1 MDNTPDLSHLTPEE
15 RKIIE
20 DVMNRQKQ
28 EEAKDSQL
36 VSKTIPV
43 GNQNIRDPITTTRST
58 HITNPSEKSSANI
71 TTVNGKNVNKLSSTN
86 NTNTSLPFGNTVVNL
101 MAEAAHAVTGGSTGT
116 SGGVSAGHSVNVCES
131 CHKTKFADVSGNP
144 CIYCKRRT
152 CIRCGG
158 HMEIKP
164 NVVHWVCKQCAQ
176 NLTSDRQ
183 IVTTSGANLPHHTES
198 LMNSSIAGRLGESI
212 KDSIYKP
219 KSSDGKRQLPQL
231 NIKNQNVPYISDG
244 YRGQTV
250 QRTNSGRTLSMN
262 RSNSL
267 DADKTAY
274 ISPNHS
280 VYHSDQQRPFGDKFI
295 KYDQIP
301 GEYGHS
307 AKSRHTPGAYYLP
320 DEITSYRDVNNRY
333 PPNDPRLLGNP
344 YLDPTYPGDSFPSD
358 PSDSPC
364 QSGGGGDSATKYGLS
379 YGKGSAHEFGRH
391 QEIRCRSDQNFPSQS
406 PYYKQNYSS
415 SPFSAQR
422 RNKPNWETYRYG
434 AVPPRYRDQLRHHQL
449 HHLSFSS
456 SDGED
461 FSVVDDGSVLYQEPR
476 RRLLPTNFERKN
488 SPYSQ
493 GTVTDDDDP
502 ASQFYISKRSTTPY
516 YDRQLKPNVWDQDKA
531 LSLCDEPP
539 VRYAYSDVAQPAY
552 HRQLPENRSM
562 GYQKDVQYNHKDGT
576 VVRKRLP
583 PNISSSQP
591 VTWSVSE
598 NGKHLIGHMILQK
611 KTDPH
616 SGEPGLGLKLAG
628 GRLNKS
634 GRLSAFV
641 TQIKPGSPA
650 DIIGHLKSGDEILEW
665 NGQSLRGLS
674 ADDVSQII
682 YQSRDELQVELL
694 AQRELNEPD
703 NTPTDDFVL
712 MVPNR
717 SDCLNPNE
725 MDSVEHNIKSSL
737 HLKLFYDEIKHQLI
751 VSILEARNLPNINKA
766 SRMLCNFYCRLCL
779 LPEQV
784 EYNSRCTK
792 LASCSGNNTNPV
804 WNQVFR
810 FTNFTDD
817 DLNKLHLEITIWNC
831 NEYSDEQYKV
841 GEIVIDLSVADLLD
855 VGYWYPIK
863 SFHRF
868 FSATELSNMNPDV
881 NSTPYD
887 LQPCTTQ
894 VPERLIK
901 SRHRESEQQWSPK
914 SEYRNSD
921 IPGDNTRKLKSIR
934 DDYSDIDEQRFFT
947 SIRQNRKFTD
957 QEYYRDENEGHHRG
971 SRLHPSAQNFE
982 YGALE
987 ENAIQSDA
995 SEFSD
1000 LSELSRMSLHTSQ
1013 SDRQRK
1019 ESMQTSRKGSQQFET
1034 PTQSYNERHS
1044 RNLQKPDRLDQD
1056 FLPSVERS
1064 TRARRDSNR
1073 IDKDIIVPTEDEEQH
1088 ELITKDSRN
1097 FERGSSPRISSPDN
1111 YEGGQVSRSLI
1122 ENKVSNFETAQN
1134 VHRDQVDGR
1143 KRRPNIGQ
1151 KFSNVLGRSSKSSS
1165 TSTLDKKSRTSFQ
1178 RSEEVLPFGGYGAI
1192 FEGQEQEGSFNRGRL
1207 SMMHCQSSIGSGKSD
1222 GRNSRYGTN
1231 SDNTDQESVY
1241 MGRNES
1247 HVGEFV
1253 EGLGPGQLVGRQVL
1267 GMPCLG
1273 EIQLS
1278 FYDRK
1283 GHLEVEVIRARGL
1296 QQKNT
1301 AKPLPAPYVK
1311 LHLLEGKQSVEK
1323 LRTMYP
1329 PRRTLDP
1336 LYQQQLCFSMPYH
1349 GKILQISVWGEYGR
1363 MDKKVFLGMC
1373 EIVLDDLDLKTVVF
1387 GWYKLFGMIAS
1398 NAQHHHHH
1406 HPPHQKQQQQQ
1417 QQQRRKSLSSSS
1429 TLLDN
1434 SQDTNNNNNNNN
1446 NKLIGSK
1453 LDKLTNRSSSISNTT
1468 NMSSKKNN
1476 NEKNNRTKS
1485 KSSQDINKSTHQSG
1499 LNKNNNN
1506 GDRIQSNLMN
1516 MISPH
1521 SIKR

>member
-1 MDNTPDLSHLTPEE
+1 MDNIPDLSHLTPEE

-36 VSKTIPV
+36 VSKAIPV
-43 GNQNIRDPITTTRST
+43 GNQSIRDPIITSRST
-58 HITNPSEKSSANI
+58 HITNPSEKSPINI
-71 TTVNGKNVNKLSSTN
+71 ATVNGKNVTKLSSTS

-116 SGGVSAGHSVNVCES
+116 TGGFSAGHSVNVCES

-152 CIRCGG
+152 CTRCGG

-164 NVVHWVCKQCAQ
+164 NIVHWVCKQCAQ

-183 IVTTSGANLPHHTES
+183 IVTTSGGNLPHHMES
-198 LMNSSIAGRLGESI
+198 SINSSITGRLGESI
-212 KDSIYKP
+212 KDFISKP
-219 KSSDGKRQLPQL
+219 KSSDVKRQLPQL
-231 NIKNQNVPYISDG
+231 NVKNQNVPYISDG
-244 YRGQTV
+244 SRGQTI
-250 QRTNSGRTLSMN
+250 QHRNSGRTLAMN

-274 ISPNHS
+274 ISPDHS
-280 VYHSDQQRPFGDKFI
+280 VYHGDQQRPFGDKFK

-301 GEYGHS
+301 GEYGHI
-307 AKSRHTPGAYYLP
+307 ARSRHTSGAYYP
-320 DEITSYRDVNNRY
+320 SDEITSYREVNNRC
-333 PPNDPRLLGNP
+333 PPNDPRLHGNT
-344 YLDPTYPGDSFPSD
+344 YLDSTYPGDSFPSD

-364 QSGGGGDSATKYGLS
+364 QSGGGGDSGSKYGLS

-391 QEIRCRSDQNFPSQS
+391 QEIRYRSDQNFPSQS

-516 YDRQLKPNVWDQDKA
+516 YDRQLKPTVWDQDKA

-539 VRYAYSDVAQPAY
+539 VRYAYSDEAQPVY

-576 VVRKRLP
+576 VVTKRLP

-598 NGKHLIGHMILQK
+598 NGKRLIGHMILQK

-616 SGEPGLGLKLAG
+616 FGEPGLGLKLAG

-634 GRLSAFV
+634 GHLSAFV

-665 NGQSLRGLS
+665 NGQPLRGLS

-694 AQRELNEPD
+694 AQRELNEPA

-751 VSILEARNLPNINKA
+751 VTILEARNLPNINKP
-766 SRMLCNFYCRLCL
+766 SRMPCNFYCRLCL
-779 LPEQV
+779 LPEQI

-792 LASCSGNNTNPV
+792 LVSCSGNNTNPV

-810 FTNFTDD
+810 FTNLTDN

-831 NEYSDEQYKV
+831 NEYSDEQYKI

-855 VGYWYPIK
+855 VGYWYPIR

-881 NSTPYD
+881 NSAPYD
-887 LQPCTTQ
+887 LQPCTTTQ
-894 VPERLIK
+894 VPERPIK
-901 SRHRESEQQWSPK
+901 SRYRESEQQWSPK
-914 SEYRNSD
+914 SEYRHSD
-921 IPGDNTRKLKSIR
+921 IPDDNTRKLKSIR
-934 DDYSDIDEQRFFT
+934 DDYSDIDEQRFSA

-957 QEYYRDENEGHHRG
+957 HEYYRDGTEVHHRG

-982 YGALE
+982 YGGLE

-1000 LSELSRMSLHTSQ
+1000 LSEISRMSLHTSQ
-1013 SDRQRK
+1013 SDRQRM
-1019 ESMQTSRKGSQQFET
+1019 ESIQTSRNGSQQFET

-1044 RNLQKPDRLDQD
+1044 RNVQKPDRLDEN
-1056 FLPSVERS
+1056 FLPSVEQS

-1073 IDKDIIVPTEDEEQH
+1073 IEKDIIVPTEDEEQH
-1088 ELITKDSRN
+1088 ELIAKDNRN
-1097 FERGSSPRISSPDN
+1097 FESGSSPRITSADD
-1111 YEGGQVSRSLI
+1111 YGGGQVSRSLI
-1122 ENKVSNFETAQN
+1122 ENKVSNFEIAQN

-1151 KFSNVLGRSSKSSS
+1151 KFSNVLGRSNKSSS

-1192 FEGQEQEGSFNRGRL
+1192 FEGQEQEGSFSHGRL
-1207 SMMHCQSSIGSGKSD
+1207 SMMHCQSSISSGKSD

-1231 SDNTDQESVY
+1231 SDTTDQESVY

-1336 LYQQQLCFSMPYH
+1336 LYQQQLCFSVPYH

-1406 HPPHQKQQQQQ
+1406 HHNNHNQKQQQQQ
-1417 QQQRRKSLSSSS
+1417 QERRKSLSSSS
-1429 TLLDN
+1429 TPLDN
-1434 SQDTNNNNNNNN
+1434 AQNINNNN

-1453 LDKLTNRSSSISNTT
+1453 LDKLTNRSSSIS
-1468 NMSSKKNN
+1468 SSSNHNNKNN
-1476 NEKNNRTKS
+1476 ERNNRTKS
-1485 KSSQDINKSTHQSG
+1485 KSSQEINKSIQQSG
-1499 LNKNNNN
+1499 FNKTNN
-1506 GDRIQSNLMN
+1506 DRIQSNLN
-1516 MISPH
+1516 MIS
-1521 SIKR
+1521 SNLIKR

>member
-1 MDNTPDLSHLTPEE
+1 MDNIPDLSHLTPEE

-36 VSKTIPV
+36 VSKTIPA
-43 GNQNIRDPITTTRST
+43 GNQGIRDPIITSRST
-58 HITNPSEKSSANI
+58 HITNPSEKSSINI
-71 TTVNGKNVNKLSSTN
+71 ATVNGKNVTKLSSTS

-116 SGGVSAGHSVNVCES
+116 TGGFSAGHSVNVCES

-152 CIRCGG
+152 CTRCGG

-164 NVVHWVCKQCAQ
+164 NIIHWVCKQCVQ

-183 IVTTSGANLPHHTES
+183 IVTTSGGNLPHHTES
-198 LMNSSIAGRLGESI
+198 SINSSITGRLGESI
-212 KDSIYKP
+212 KDFISKP
-219 KSSDGKRQLPQL
+219 KSSDVKRQLPQL
-231 NIKNQNVPYISDG
+231 NVKNQNVPYISDG
-244 YRGQTV
+244 FRGQTI
-250 QRTNSGRTLSMN
+250 QHRNSGRTLAMN

-274 ISPNHS
+274 ISPDHS
-280 VYHSDQQRPFGDKFI
+280 VYHGDQQRPFGDKFI

-307 AKSRHTPGAYYLP
+307 ARTRHTSGAYYP
-320 DEITSYRDVNNRY
+320 SDEITSYREVNNRF
-333 PPNDPRLLGNP
+333 PPNDPRLHGNT
-344 YLDPTYPGDSFPSD
+344 YLDSTYPGDSFPSD

-364 QSGGGGDSATKYGLS
+364 QSGGGDSGTKYGLS

-391 QEIRCRSDQNFPSQS
+391 QEIRYRSDQNFPSQS

-516 YDRQLKPNVWDQDKA
+516 YDRQLKPTVWDQDKA

-539 VRYAYSDVAQPAY
+539 VRYAYSDEAQPVY

-576 VVRKRLP
+576 VVTKRLP

-591 VTWSVSE
+591 VTWTVSE
-598 NGKHLIGHMILQK
+598 NGKRLIGHMILQK

-616 SGEPGLGLKLAG
+616 FGEPGLGLKLAG
-628 GRLNKS
+628 GRLDKS
-634 GRLSAFV
+634 GHLSAFV

-665 NGQSLRGLS
+665 NGQPLRGLS

-694 AQRELNEPD
+694 AQRELNEPT

-751 VSILEARNLPNINKA
+751 VTILEARNLPNINKA
-766 SRMLCNFYCRLCL
+766 SRMPCNFYCRLCL
-779 LPEQV
+779 LPEQI

-792 LASCSGNNTNPV
+792 LVSCSGNNTNPV

-810 FTNFTDD
+810 FTNFTDN
-817 DLNKLHLEITIWNC
+817 DLNKLHLEITVWNC
-831 NEYSDEQYKV
+831 NEYSDEQYKI

-855 VGYWYPIK
+855 VGYWYPIR

-881 NSTPYD
+881 NSAPYD
-887 LQPCTTQ
+887 LQPCTTH
-894 VPERLIK
+894 VPERPIK
-901 SRHRESEQQWSPK
+901 SRYREEEQQWSPK
-914 SEYRNSD
+914 SEYRHSD
-921 IPGDNTRKLKSIR
+921 MPDDNTRKVKSIR
-934 DDYSDIDEQRFFT
+934 DDYSDIDEQRFSA

-957 QEYYRDENEGHHRG
+957 HEYYRDGTEGHHRG

-982 YGALE
+982 YGGLE

-1013 SDRQRK
+1013 SDRQRM
-1019 ESMQTSRKGSQQFET
+1019 ESMQTSRNGSQQFET

-1044 RNLQKPDRLDQD
+1044 RNLQKPDRLDQN
-1056 FLPSVERS
+1056 FLPSAEQS
-1064 TRARRDSNR
+1064 TRTRRDSTR
-1073 IDKDIIVPTEDEEQH
+1073 IEKDIIVPTEDEEQH
-1088 ELITKDSRN
+1088 EIITKDNRN
-1097 FERGSSPRISSPDN
+1097 FESGSSSRISSSDN
-1111 YEGGQVSRSLI
+1111 YGGGQVSRSLI
-1122 ENKVSNFETAQN
+1122 ENKVSNFEIAQN

-1151 KFSNVLGRSSKSSS
+1151 KFSNVLGRSNKSSS

-1192 FEGQEQEGSFNRGRL
+1192 FEGQEQEGSFSHGRL
-1207 SMMHCQSSIGSGKSD
+1207 SMMHCQSSISSGKSD

-1231 SDNTDQESVY
+1231 SDTTDQESVY

-1336 LYQQQLCFSMPYH
+1336 LYQQQLCFSVPYH

-1406 HPPHQKQQQQQ
+1406 HNQKQQQQQ
-1417 QQQRRKSLSSSS
+1417 QERRKSLSSSS
-1429 TLLDN
+1429 TPLDN
-1434 SQDTNNNNNNNN
+1434 SQNINNNNNNN

-1453 LDKLTNRSSSISNTT
+1453 LDKLTNRSSSIS
-1468 NMSSKKNN
+1468 SSSNHNNKNKNN
-1476 NEKNNRTKS
+1476 ERNNRTKS
-1485 KSSQDINKSTHQSG
+1485 KSSQEINKSIQQSG
-1499 LNKNNNN
+1499 FNKTNN
-1506 GDRIQSNLMN
+1506 DRIQSNLN
-1516 MISPH
+1516 MIS
-1521 SIKR
+1521 SNLIKR